1 MTEYIFEH
9 SKGIVIVTYT
19 KGGKLK
25 AVKAKR
31 GILPLLG
38 LGEHVPELEKDIKP
52 DGYLQPL
59 KQTGKDDFF
68 TKAQKAWHEF
78 YAERSS
84 LEYRFTAADGGALK
98 QIGKHLTS
106 ISGGSAEA
114 LAAWEYILHNWN
126 QLDPFYR
133 NNADLKFINSQLN
146 KILNLLKNGK
156 QTGKATTGSD
166 ADDLRRRFQS

>member
-1 MTEYIFEH
+1 
-9 SKGIVIVTYT
+9 
-19 KGGKLK
+19 GG
-25 AVKAKR
+25 
-31 GILPLLG
+31 
-38 LGEHVPELEKDIKP
+38 
-52 DGYLQPL
+52 
-59 KQTGKDDFF
+59 
-68 TKAQKAWHEF
+68 
-78 YAERSS
+78 S
-84 LEYRFTAADGGALK
+84 LK

-156 QTGKATTGSD
+156 QTGKATESD
-166 ADDLRRRFQS
+166 SADDLRRGFSA